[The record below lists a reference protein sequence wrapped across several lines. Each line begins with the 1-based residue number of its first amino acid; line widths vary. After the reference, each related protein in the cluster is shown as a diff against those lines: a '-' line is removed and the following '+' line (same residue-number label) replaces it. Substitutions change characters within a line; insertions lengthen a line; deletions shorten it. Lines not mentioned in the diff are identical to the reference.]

1 MIKPPSSRLTPVK
14 VQIIEIEWLNKNIR
28 ALYQYLAQI
37 QDETM
42 FDNELIKMLLVKQK
56 YQWQIAFKVLLPY
69 IVYMFSVMYYFTYI
83 LVDYESAKDT

>member
-1 MIKPPSSRLTPVK
+1 MK